1 MKSTQIILVAVMSGL
16 LSFNAA
22 AHSLWLEGD
31 TSTSKLYFGEYD
43 ENLRETSPG
52 RLDSIIAP
60 IATVIDA
67 TGAERSVNASRSGNN
82 FDIPGGTAVLVQALK
97 QPVREPQGGNS
108 APAQKRFYYAR
119 LGKGGSLP
127 LDIQH
132 IQQPNANLLR
142 LSFKGTPLAKTE
154 IVLTAPSGWQKHLRT
169 DENGEAGFSPPEP
182 GLYVAEARHTLD
194 NPGEFEGKAYAIEI
208 HIVTLSLY
216 K

>member
-1 MKSTQIILVAVMSGL
+1 MKSTQAILVAVMSGL

-31 TSTSKLYFGEYD
+31 ANASKLYFGEYD
-43 ENLRETSPG
+43 ENLREPSPG

-67 TGAERSVNASRSGNN
+67 TGTERSVNASRSNDH
-82 FDIPGGTAVLVQALK
+82 FDIPGGTVVLVQALK
-97 QPVREPQGGNS
+97 QPVREPQAENP

-127 LDIQH
+127 LDIQ
-132 IQQPNANLLR
+132 QPGANLLR
-142 LSFKGTPLAKTE
+142 LSFMGKPLAKTE

-169 DENGEAGFSPPEP
+169 DENGETGFSLPEP

-194 NPGEFEGKAYAIEI
+194 KPGEFEGKAYAVEI

>member
-31 TSTSKLYFGEYD
+31 ITASKLYFGEYD

-60 IATVIDA
+60 IATVIDS
-67 TGAERSVNASRSGNN
+67 TGTERSVNASRSGNH

-97 QPVREPQGGNS
+97 QPVREPQAENS
-108 APAQKRFYYAR
+108 APAQKRFFYAR

-127 LDIQH
+127 MD
-132 IQQPNANLLR
+132 IQQPSTNLLR
-142 LSFKGTPLAKTE
+142 LSFMGGPLIKTE
-154 IVLTAPSGWQKHLRT
+154 IILTAPSGWQKHLRT
-169 DENGEAGFSPPEP
+169 DENGEAGFSLPEP
-182 GLYVAEARHTLD
+182 GLYVAEARHTLN

>member
-1 MKSTQIILVAVMSGL
+1 MKFTQTILIAVISGF
-16 LSFNAA
+16 LSLNAA

-31 TSTSKLYFGEYD
+31 ITTSKLYFGEYD

-67 TGAERSVNASRSGNN
+67 TGTERSVNASRGGNH
-82 FDIPGGTAVLVQALK
+82 FDIPGGTAILVQALK

-127 LDIQH
+127 LDIQ
-132 IQQPNANLLR
+132 QPSTNLLR
-142 LSFKGTPLAKTE
+142 LSFMGTPLVKTE
-154 IVLTAPSGWQKHLRT
+154 IVITAPSGWQKHLRT
-169 DENGEAGFSPPEP
+169 DENGETGFSLPEP
-182 GLYVAEARHTLD
+182 GLYVAEARHTLN
-194 NPGEFEGKAYAIEI
+194 NPGEFEGKAYVIEI